1 MEKRELNITFG
12 KSGSGSSTTKLS
24 IPITWIKKMKISPE
38 DRALE
43 VIFDEENN
51 TILIQKKVDL
61 NRGE

>member
-1 MEKRELNITFG
+1 FG

-38 DRALE
+38 DRAIE
-43 VIFDEENN
+43 VVFDEENN

-61 NRGE
+61 IEENNHEI